1 MLEAT
6 RQHPLQAQH
15 VCFLK
20 LNMSAFLQG
29 VSPAGPQLLREGR
42 GSALIRSND
51 SLCFPRGHAV
61 DHWEGHLHLA
71 SASVPAHG
79 RACAPGWQGSGVLY
93 GLWSCL
99 SCTPCPRA
107 CPVSSLLWCLLYN
120 GSCCARCIL
129 VAEGAWQRM
138 WESWCT
144 AVFGAQLSL
153 VHSYL
158 WCTAIFHVNITHL
171 SCQHHSLSL
180 LRAQQACPAV
190 GAPDTHTRTSC
201 GRSKHAR
208 LLLPALPSQLARL

>member
-144 AVFGAQLSL
+144 ALFGAQLSL

-158 WCTAIFHVNITHL
+158 WSTSLIFLSFMSFMSTSLIFHVNITH
-171 SCQHHSLSL
+171 
-180 LRAQQACPAV
+180 
-190 GAPDTHTRTSC
+190 
-201 GRSKHAR
+201 
-208 LLLPALPSQLARL
+208 